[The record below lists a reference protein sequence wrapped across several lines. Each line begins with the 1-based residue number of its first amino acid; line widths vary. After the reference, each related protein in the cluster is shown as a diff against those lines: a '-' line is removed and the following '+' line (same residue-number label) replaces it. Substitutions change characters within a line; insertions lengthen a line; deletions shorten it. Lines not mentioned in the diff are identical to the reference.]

1 MEPGFDN
8 TATPS
13 LLSIVETSMLSV
25 IKVFFYGFQMG
36 EIAPKPIRRNDRL
49 CVPTRRYFL
58 FSISSF
64 LANVEFDILHAL
76 LRHTGGLGELGG
88 WVGVVGR

>member
-13 LLSIVETSMLSV
+13 LISTVETSMLSD

-36 EIAPKPIRRNDRL
+36 EIAPKPIDVHANSAKL
-49 CVPTRRYFL
+49 FIFIFFL
-58 FSISSF
+58 FGHF
-64 LANVEFDILHAL
+64 
-76 LRHTGGLGELGG
+76 
-88 WVGVVGR
+88 

>member
-1 MEPGFDN
+1 MDPGFDN

-36 EIAPKPIRRNDRL
+36 EIAPKPIGRNDRF
-49 CVPTRRYFL
+49 CAPTRRYFS

-64 LANVEFDILHAL
+64 LANLESEILYAMV
-76 LRHTGGLGELGG
+76 RHKGGLGELG
-88 WVGVVGR
+88 